1 MDTIHP
7 RELLTAARM
16 ADALVWAAGLAGIIA
31 GALLFRAGD
40 TGFAIVAWVLTF
52 IAGATLRLASWASKA
67 LAELLIRTERIEEE
81 IIRSKRGE
89 RWH

>member
-1 MDTIHP
+1 MDTIRP

-67 LAELLIRTERIEEE
+67 LAELLIRTERMEEE
-81 IIRSKRGE
+81 IARSKRGE